1 MVSQAR
7 RTFMIHTVGLCA
19 ALAVAQRAQAGAPS
33 VDENDPAAKGLGYR
47 AKASTV
53 DAAHFPKYQ
62 AGQTCANCRFYTGAA
77 NETSGPCPMFPG
89 KAVSADG
96 WCNVYAKRA

>member
-1 MVSQAR
+1 MISRSR
-7 RTFMIHTVGLCA
+7 RTFMIQAAGVCA
-19 ALAVAQRAQAGAPS
+19 ALAAAQGVNAAVPL

-53 DAAHFPKYQ
+53 DPAHSPKYQ
-62 AGQTCANCRFYTGAA
+62 AGQNCGNCRFYTGAA
-77 NETSGPCPMFPG
+77 GQASGPCPMFPG
-89 KAVSADG
+89 KAVAAEG

>member
-19 ALAVAQRAQAGAPS
+19 ALAVAQRAQAGAPP

-62 AGQTCANCRFYTGAA
+62 AGQKCANCRFYTGAA
-77 NETSGPCPMFPG
+77 NEPSGPCPMFPG

>member
-1 MVSQAR
+1 MTSHAR
-7 RTFMIHTVGLCA
+7 RTFMIRTAGLCA
-19 ALAVAQRAQAGAPS
+19 ALAVAQGVKAAPPL
-33 VDENDPAAKGLGYR
+33 VDENDPAAAGLGYR

-62 AGQTCANCRFYTGAA
+62 AGQKCANCRFYTGAS
-77 NETSGPCPMFPG
+77 NEAAGPCPMFPG
-89 KAVSADG
+89 KSVSADG